1 MLTGSFCFYI
11 LSIFLS
17 NSLLMFFKMLQLCQ
31 FLSQKMCFTYR
42 WGREN
47 YFNGDQITLFV
58 VGMPLKNSKVRKN
71 NNKYIHG
78 VFIAGFGGNWGGKMD
93 MEPPYKTSLYIN
105 NLCPTHS
112 PEEIFAWGN
121 LRVGSFKGTYNL
133 EEVELWAIGRS

>member
-58 VGMPLKNSKVRKN
+58 VGIPTKKGQRKKEQN
-71 NNKYIHG
+71 IYTFMVYLFQG
-78 VFIAGFGGNWGGKMD
+78 LV
-93 MEPPYKTSLYIN
+93 
-105 NLCPTHS
+105 
-112 PEEIFAWGN
+112 
-121 LRVGSFKGTYNL
+121 
-133 EEVELWAIGRS
+133 AIGEKKWTWSPLTKQVYILITYVLLTLRRRKMARGVKI